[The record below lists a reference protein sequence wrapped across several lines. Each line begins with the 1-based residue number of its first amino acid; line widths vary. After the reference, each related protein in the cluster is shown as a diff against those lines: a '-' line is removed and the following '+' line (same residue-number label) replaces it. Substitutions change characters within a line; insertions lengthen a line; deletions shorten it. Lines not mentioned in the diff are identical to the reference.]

1 MKNEKRPPTADEIA
15 KLIKQ
20 SWNSAGSQYPI
31 VEKLR
36 DALEAQR
43 DQLKQAREI
52 IEKYV
57 ETGCDCGNHENHHV
71 TCEVFDADCWLA
83 ANPAPATEDDHG

>member
-1 MKNEKRPPTADEIA
+1 MSTEKRSPTADEIA

-36 DALEAQR
+36 DALESQR
-43 DQLKQAREI
+43 DQLTQARAFLQALSSGMYEPEI
-52 IEKYV
+52 WMEIKV
-57 ETGCDCGNHENHHV
+57 
-71 TCEVFDADCWLA
+71 WLA
-83 ANPAPATEDDHG
+83 AKPAPATESEHGND

>member
-1 MKNEKRPPTADEIA
+1 MSTEKRPPIADEIA

-36 DALEAQR
+36 DALESQR

-52 IEKYV
+52 IDKSSNPHGMYA
-57 ETGCDCGNHENHHV
+57 TG
-71 TCEVFDADCWLA
+71 
-83 ANPAPATEDDHG
+83 DHQ